1 MTNRL
6 YYTEP
11 YRTDFAAT
19 VVAVDTVEGRTHV
32 TLDQTAF

>member
-11 YRTDFAAT
+11 YRTEFDAT
-19 VVAVDTVEGRTHV
+19 VVAVETVTGARS
-32 TLDQTAF
+32 